1 MDIDIVLPWVDNEDP
16 DWQAAYHQW
25 LPANTEGLDV
35 SEPRY
40 RNWHLLR
47 YWFRGVEQ
55 FAPWVRKIHFVTNGQ
70 LPSWLNT
77 EHPKLHIVR
86 HSDILPADALPCFS
100 SHPLELNMHRIEGL
114 AEHFVY
120 FNDDIFLTAPTV
132 PTDFFHG
139 DLPVDMAVTKP
150 KEQDATLMNDIID
163 NNLKLINSCFYKW
176 QVMCRRPLQW
186 FTPSY
191 RGFLKLTLKSL
202 TDTVFE
208 GFLDPHVAQP
218 YKVNTLQEVWQHFP
232 EELNATIHR
241 RFRSCKDVNQ
251 WIFRYWRLARG
262 EFHPQNVYHHSA
274 VFFSPQELQQTL
286 FAALKSP
293 KFKIVSIND
302 TDRITNFKV
311 FAAEVK
317 ALFHEIFPNESSYEK
332 MDCKSF

>member
-163 NNLKLINSCFYKW
+163 NNLKLINSRFHKW
-176 QVMCRRPLQW
+176 ESMLCRPLQW
-186 FTPSY
+186 FHLSY
-191 RGFLKLTLKSL
+191 RGFLRLTFNSL
-202 TDTVFE
+202 FDTKFE
-208 GFLDPHVAQP
+208 SFLDPHVPQP
-218 YKVNTLQEVWQHFP
+218 YKLNTFEEVWGQFP
-232 EELNATIHR
+232 VELNATTHH
-241 RFRSCKDVNQ
+241 RFRSREDVNQ
-251 WIFRYWRLARG
+251 WLFRYWRLANG
-262 EFHPQNVYHHSA
+262 EFYPKNVFHHNA
-274 VFFSPQELQQTL
+274 VFFYPQEQWQELVRVV
-286 FAALKSP
+286 KSP
-293 KFKIVSIND
+293 TVKIVTIND
-302 TDRITNFKV
+302 TDRINDFDA
-311 FAAEVK
+311 FAEK
-317 ALFHEIFPNESSYEK
+317 TRALFIDILPKTSSFEIA
-332 MDCKSF
+332 